1 MPLTSQTA
9 TVTEDRATYHG
20 AMDHADNARVRSA
33 VGLMVGASWVMDVID
48 TIGGC
53 WDGDPDRCTYPTPP
67 RVTR

>member
-1 MPLTSQTA
+1 
-9 TVTEDRATYHG
+9 
-20 AMDHADNARVRSA
+20 MDHVENAKVRSA

-67 RVTR
+67 PRDALALVFHTNAIGHFR